1 MARWVKSKQLMQ
13 IFKTA
18 TTPVAADGIRVG
30 DLWIDTT
37 TAAVAKICTA
47 ITPAVTFDTIS
58 IGTVSGYTATATAAG
73 TTTLTASSNSIQ
85 DFTGTTT
92 QTVVMPVASTLTV
105 GETWK
110 IINNSTGVVTVQYSG
125 LNTIIAMPA
134 DTAIDIWCIL
144 ASGTGVASWDYKLS
158 ALSNTT
164 TGTGNLVRHTSP
176 TLVTP
181 ALGTPA
187 SGVLTNATGLPLTTG
202 VTGTLPVANGGTGV
216 TTSTGTGNT
225 VLSTSPT
232 LVTPALGTP
241 ASGVLTSCTGLPMT
255 TGVTGTLPVANGGTG
270 VTSSTG
276 TVATVL
282 STSPTLVTPVLGAAS
297 ATSIDFTS
305 TSEIIGTTTNDNA
318 AAGSVGEF
326 VSSVIA
332 AASAVSATTNTPNNI
347 TSISLTAGDW
357 DLFGNVSFDGGATT
371 NVTYLQ
377 GWLGTIGASTPDASL
392 RIQVSYPSGGTVPF
406 VNGAVSQTVPFA
418 RLSIAGT
425 NTVYLSFQAGFT
437 VSTLT
442 VCGGLFARRAR

>member
-110 IINNSTGVVTVQYSG
+110 IINNSTGVVTVQSSG

-164 TGTGNLVRHTSP
+164 TGIH
-176 TLVTP
+176 
-181 ALGTPA
+181 
-187 SGVLTNATGLPLTTG
+187 
-202 VTGTLPVANGGTGV
+202 
-216 TTSTGTGNT
+216 
-225 VLSTSPT
+225 
-232 LVTPALGTP
+232 
-241 ASGVLTSCTGLPMT
+241 
-255 TGVTGTLPVANGGTG
+255 
-270 VTSSTG
+270 
-276 TVATVL
+276 
-282 STSPTLVTPVLGAAS
+282 
-297 ATSIDFTS
+297 
-305 TSEIIGTTTNDNA
+305 
-318 AAGSVGEF
+318 
-326 VSSVIA
+326 
-332 AASAVSATTNTPNNI
+332 
-347 TSISLTAGDW
+347 
-357 DLFGNVSFDGGATT
+357 
-371 NVTYLQ
+371 LQ
-377 GWLGTIGASTPDASL
+377 RW
-392 RIQVSYPSGGTVPF
+392 
-406 VNGAVSQTVPFA
+406 
-418 RLSIAGT
+418 
-425 NTVYLSFQAGFT
+425 
-437 VSTLT
+437 
-442 VCGGLFARRAR
+442 